1 MQKVYLHIYWAHAAG
16 RITRMCLVD
25 TFYRQTD
32 LCYIMDVQEW
42 HITNR
47 KFQNSGALV
56 FVPKEPMDL
65 ANLDKGVPPIT
76 CFEWRGWLRAG
87 FPFSR

>member
-1 MQKVYLHIYWAHAAG
+1 
-16 RITRMCLVD
+16 MCLVD
-25 TFYRQTD
+25 TFYRSSVILYQ
-32 LCYIMDVQEW
+32 LINSRARVRVLER

>member
-1 MQKVYLHIYWAHAAG
+1 MTKSFLLIGLYHPVELTLG
-16 RITRMCLVD
+16 TG
-25 TFYRQTD
+25 QTD
-32 LCYIMDVQEW
+32 LCYIMDVQER